1 MYEAVS
7 QVLLSSGGEI
17 DMAKTVSGKKKES
30 FAKSV
35 PLLLIALPGI
45 VYLLINNYIPI
56 MGLFL
61 AFKDFNFMKGIF
73 KSDWCGLDNFKF
85 LFVTKDAWIMT
96 RNTILYNVAFIILG
110 TIFAIFFAI
119 LLCELGDRIR
129 VKFFQASLLLPNLLS
144 WVVIGFVAYA
154 FLNADTG
161 FINNTV
167 MKGLGKEEIAWYT
180 FPKAWPFILIIV
192 NLWKNAG
199 YQSIVYMAGI
209 SGIDKSLYEAA
220 ALDGAT
226 KIQQIFQVTL
236 PLLKPTVITLSL
248 MSIGRIFYSDFGL
261 FYQVPQNSG
270 ALFNVTQTIDTYVY
284 RGLMELNNVGMSAA
298 AGFYQ
303 SIVGFVLVLAAN
315 ALVRKL
321 DSDNALF

>member
-1 MYEAVS
+1 MKT
-7 QVLLSSGGEI
+7 
-17 DMAKTVSGKKKES
+17 AKRKKKND
-30 FAKSV
+30 FQKSL

-45 VYLLINNYIPI
+45 VYLIINNYVPM

-61 AFKDFNFMKGIF
+61 AFKDYNFMKGIF
-73 KSDWCGLDNFKF
+73 KSDWCGLQNFRF
-85 LFVTKDAWIMT
+85 LFATKDAWTMT
-96 RNTILYNVAFIILG
+96 RNTVLYNVAFIVIG
-110 TIFAIFFAI
+110 TVIAIFIAI
-119 LLCELGDRIR
+119 LMCELGERVR
-129 VKFFQASLLLPNLLS
+129 VKFYQASMLLPNMLS

-161 FINNTV
+161 FINNTILAG
-167 MKGLGKEEIAWYT
+167 MGKESVSWYT
-180 FPKAWPFILIIV
+180 YQAAWPFILILVFI
-192 NLWKNAG
+192 WKNAG
-199 YQSIVYMAGI
+199 YQSIVYMSSV

-226 KIQQIFQVTL
+226 KMQQIFQITL
-236 PLLKPTVITLSL
+236 PMLKPTVITLTL
-248 MSIGRIFYSDFGL
+248 MSIGRMFYSDFGL

-270 ALFNVTQTIDTYVY
+270 ALYDVTQTIDTYVY
-284 RGLMELNNVGMSAA
+284 RGLMELNDVGMSAA

-303 SIVGFVLVLAAN
+303 SVVGFILVLAAN

>member
-1 MYEAVS
+1 MKT
-7 QVLLSSGGEI
+7 
-17 DMAKTVSGKKKES
+17 AKRKKKND
-30 FAKSV
+30 FQKSL

-45 VYLLINNYIPI
+45 VYLIINNYVPM

-61 AFKDFNFMKGIF
+61 AFKDYNFMKGIF
-73 KSDWCGLDNFKF
+73 KSDWCGLQNFRF
-85 LFVTKDAWIMT
+85 LFATKDALTMT
-96 RNTILYNVAFIILG
+96 RNTVLYNVAFIVIG
-110 TIFAIFFAI
+110 TVIAIFIAI
-119 LLCELGDRIR
+119 LMCELGERVR
-129 VKFFQASLLLPNLLS
+129 VKFYQASMLLPNMLS

-167 MKGLGKEEIAWYT
+167 LAGMGKEPISWYT
-180 FPKAWPFILIIV
+180 YQAAWPLILILVFI
-192 NLWKNAG
+192 WKNAG
-199 YQSIVYMAGI
+199 YQSIVYMSSV

-226 KIQQIFQVTL
+226 KMQQIFQITL
-236 PLLKPTVITLSL
+236 PMLKPTVITLTLSV
-248 MSIGRIFYSDFGL
+248 GRMFYSDFGL

-270 ALFNVTQTIDTYVY
+270 ALYDVTQTIDTYVY
-284 RGLMELNNVGMSAA
+284 RGLMELNDVGMSAA

-303 SIVGFVLVLAAN
+303 SIVGFLLVLAAN
-315 ALVRKL
+315 ALVRRL

>member
-1 MYEAVS
+1 
-7 QVLLSSGGEI
+7 
-17 DMAKTVSGKKKES
+17 MAKTAGGKGKKG
-30 FAKSV
+30 FAKSF

-61 AFKDFNFMKGIF
+61 AFKDYNFMKGIF
-73 KSDWCGLDNFKF
+73 KSDWCGMDNFKF

-96 RNTILYNVAFIILG
+96 RNTLLYNIVFIVLG
-110 TIFAIFFAI
+110 TIVAIFLAV
-119 LLCELGDRIR
+119 LLCELGNRAR
-129 VKFFQASLLLPNLLS
+129 VKFFQASLLLPNLPS

-167 MKGLGKEEIAWYT
+167 MKALGKEEISWYT
-180 FPKAWPFILIIV
+180 FPKAWPFILVIV

-226 KIQQIFQVTL
+226 KMQQIFQVTL

-270 ALFNVTQTIDTYVY
+270 ALFGVTQTIDTYVY

-303 SIVGFVLVLAAN
+303 SIVGFILVLAAN

-321 DSDNALF
+321 DSENALF

>member
-1 MYEAVS
+1 MAEVVS
-7 QVLLSSGGEI
+7 R
-17 DMAKTVSGKKKES
+17 KKKGNTM
-30 FAKSV
+30 KSL

-45 VYLLINNYIPI
+45 VYLMINNYIPI

-61 AFKDFNFMKGIF
+61 AFKDYNFMKGIF
-73 KSDWCGLDNFKF
+73 KSDWCGFDNFRF

-96 RNTILYNVAFIILG
+96 RNTLLYNVVFIILG
-110 TIFAIFFAI
+110 TVTAIFLAV
-119 LLCELGDRIR
+119 LLCELGNRAR
-129 VKFFQASLLLPNLLS
+129 VKFFQASFLLPNLLS

-161 FINNTV
+161 FINNTI
-167 MKGLGKEEIAWYT
+167 MRGMNREEISWYT
-180 FPKAWPFILIIV
+180 FPKAWPFILVIV

-226 KIQQIFQVTL
+226 KLQQIFRVTL
-236 PLLKPTVITLSL
+236 PLLRPTVITLSL
-248 MSIGRIFYSDFGL
+248 MSVGRIFYSDFGL

-270 ALFNVTQTIDTYVY
+270 ALFGVTQTIDTYVY

-303 SIVGFVLVLAAN
+303 SIVGFILVLAAN
-315 ALVRKL
+315 TLVRKL
-321 DSDNALF
+321 DADNALF